1 MNALTQP
8 HSYAKRILLAVTGM
22 SPQILT
28 ETLWS
33 LAVADENPFIPTE
46 VHVITTLEG
55 AERARLLLLSE
66 DPGWFHRLRRD
77 CQLPEITFTTAHL
90 HVITDAQGTPMS
102 DIRTPEDNEAAA
114 DFITDWVRQL
124 TADPESALHVSL
136 AGGRKT
142 MGYYLGYALSLYGRA
157 QDRLSHVLVSEGY
170 ESSPDF
176 FYPTPYELIIFVGA
190 NKKPLDCAQARIDR
204 ASIPFVRLREELP
217 RRFTTDHAR
226 FTAVVASTNR
236 ALEAPQLCLDRATHQ
251 LWADGQ
257 EIPLTPV
264 QFALYLWMAESAQRG
279 ESVVDWASS
288 EAAASF
294 LAAYRQ
300 ILPEMSAELEEAEDA
315 LAWRTKDPRDV
326 KGYFA
331 ANLSRAKLKFEEV
344 LGSAAALRYQIRK
357 ISKRNA
363 GQLFAINLDPEQIEI
378 R

>member
-1 MNALTQP
+1 MKALTQP
-8 HSYAKRILLAVTGM
+8 HNYAKRILLAVTGM

-33 LAVADENPFIPTE
+33 LAVTEEDPFIPTE

-77 CQLPEITFTTAHL
+77 YQLPEITFTTAQL

-124 TADPESALHVSL
+124 TTDAESALHVSL

-176 FYPTPYELIIFVGA
+176 FYPTPYERIILVGA

-204 ASIPFVRLREELP
+204 ATIPFVRLREELP
-217 RRFTTDHAR
+217 RRFTTDHTR
-226 FTAVVASTNR
+226 FTAVVGATNR
-236 ALEAPQLCLDRATHQ
+236 ALEAPRLSLNRAEHHLQ
-251 LWADGQ
+251 ADDQ
-257 EIPLTPV
+257 EIPLTPI
-264 QFALYLWMAESAQRG
+264 QFVLYLWMAEGAQRG
-279 ESVVDWASS
+279 ESVMDWASR
-288 EAAASF
+288 EAATSF

-300 ILPEMSAELEEAEDA
+300 VVPEMSAELQEAEEA

-326 KGYFA
+326 KDYFA
-331 ANLSRAKLKFEEV
+331 ANLSRANQKFDEV
-344 LGSAAALRYQIRK
+344 LGSAAAQRYQIHK